1 MSIAF
6 HYFLLYYFK
15 KILSLS
21 NEKEISEQERCVM
34 DKFKK
39 KDMNLPPASS
49 SELTGMQSVRAT
61 FKLSKRTI
69 KTINVVAAQLGIRQ
83 KSLFDHLMEDS
94 ESLNAVADEI
104 QQTDPV
110 AKERIHKTYVISRKS
125 LTCLEK
131 ISQTSNASR
140 DILIEYSV
148 QRLMPIIEKEQEKQ
162 IKRKKIINEFKQLIK
177 VGQKLLE
184 ESEDLLGEDDVIS
197 SRLASAIVYNANAYQ
212 HMAEY
217 VKKGESLDDY
227 SF

>member
-1 MSIAF
+1 M
-6 HYFLLYYFK
+6 K
-15 KILSLS
+15 
-21 NEKEISEQERCVM
+21 
-34 DKFKK
+34 KFKN
-39 KDMNLPPASS
+39 KDVNLPPASS
-49 SELTGMQSVRAT
+49 LELTGMQSVRAT

-83 KSLFDHLMEDS
+83 KSLFDHLMDDA
-94 ESLNAVADEI
+94 ESLKAVADEI
-104 QQTDPV
+104 QQVDPV

-131 ISQTSNASR
+131 ISQTSNAPR

-162 IKRKKIINEFKQLIK
+162 KKRKEIVNEFRQL
-177 VGQKLLE
+177 VQQGQQLLE
-184 ESEDLLGEDDVIS
+184 KSGELLDEDDAVFN
-197 SRLASAIVYNANAYQ
+197 RLASAIVYNVNAYQ

-217 VKKGESLDDY
+217 VKKGEGLDDY